1 MDINLRLQQDDRSL
15 LHMYATD
22 CQKWL
27 GQRCRLVI
35 VDVILVNLRIRIY
48 GLVVQGIFVDLP
60 TKAVPQI

>member
-15 LHMYATD
+15 LHTYAAD

-27 GQRCRLVI
+27 HQRCRLVV
-35 VDVILVNLRIRIY
+35 VDVILVSLRIRIY
-48 GLVVQGIFVDLP
+48 WLVAQGIFVDLP